1 MSSSASRKRP
11 AGVASAV
18 PPGSIQPQSPTYATP
33 DQMMRWNGVAA
44 QGNTYNDV
52 SGVYAGIPQQHDPV
66 TNYQAYEVQPQSQ
79 PRPQN
84 STQIPPSNMVAR
96 RPDNASRALV
106 TSRSGF
112 DGQAEQWPTSEN
124 ALVPALNARST
135 DPEEQLLIEAV
146 AKAQKI
152 AEEANGDRA
161 GNHPKRSIPPF
172 VLKLATFLNRG
183 TNQDLIRWSDKG
195 DSFLVLDEDEFA
207 RSLIPQL
214 FKHANYA
221 SFVRQLNMYGFHKR
235 VGLADNSMR
244 ASEKKNKS
252 PSEYAHPYFR
262 RGYDVLQWLI
272 QKPNKSK
279 GDKRKGGGKR
289 DATEAFEFDSD
300 DEYDDAQGFTVSG
313 GAPGRLGPLAK
324 TEMTKFRE
332 QLAEIQTKQQQTL
345 AMIQSLRAGQEQIMQ
360 KAHRVE
366 VQHQR
371 HENSITAILNF
382 LANVFRKSLE
392 GKSGAENL
400 TEMLASILPM
410 AGQGAGIPTGSV
422 QDLGD
427 MSGLGDF
434 GQQQNVS
441 ERTSLS
447 PVPRHRQHL
456 LPGIPANGTSA
467 GTGTGTD
474 KPVGNTVKKSSSSR
488 SGTPVHSSGYQA
500 PSVSQGPQ
508 QTDRITEVF
517 DTSPDDTT
525 SPNEYYRNELE
536 VNPQEAIMR
545 LMGATNARMN
555 SGVDLPEAAANT
567 SASMPIDQ
575 RRRMLHSM
583 SQRAASQ
590 NDIRTNTPQP
600 PAQQPSV
607 PSTGQTHTPQAP
619 AVTPPSYNN
628 AVAPVSNTL
637 FEQPALPA
645 DTSLLIDAD
654 QAQHQFQQIEEQ
666 QHDVEEGISDLARFA
681 AQLSPNGHIPGFD
694 GAVADEDYFGNS
706 LADSNNFNASY
717 NPDDWLNAE
726 PDFGDPVNF
735 DFSVGGAQQF
745 NGEFHGP
752 GGDDGALGADLSAT
766 LKTNDTPSPAL
777 TEEIERDD
785 LAGGEMPAA
794 KRARAK

>member
-1 MSSSASRKRP
+1 MCAHS
-11 AGVASAV
+11 
-18 PPGSIQPQSPTYATP
+18 
-33 DQMMRWNGVAA
+33 
-44 QGNTYNDV
+44 
-52 SGVYAGIPQQHDPV
+52 
-66 TNYQAYEVQPQSQ
+66 
-79 PRPQN
+79 
-84 STQIPPSNMVAR
+84 
-96 RPDNASRALV
+96 
-106 TSRSGF
+106 
-112 DGQAEQWPTSEN
+112 
-124 ALVPALNARST
+124 
-135 DPEEQLLIEAV
+135 
-146 AKAQKI
+146 
-152 AEEANGDRA
+152 
-161 GNHPKRSIPPF
+161 
-172 VLKLATFLNRG
+172 FLNRG

-289 DATEAFEFDSD
+289 DASEAFDFDSD
-300 DEYDDAQGFTVSG
+300 EEYDDAQGFAVSG

-324 TEMTKFRE
+324 TEMSKFRE

-427 MSGLGDF
+427 MGGLGNF
-434 GQQQNVS
+434 GQQQNVN
-441 ERTSLS
+441 ERASLS

-456 LPGIPANGTSA
+456 LPGIPANGTD
-467 GTGTGTD
+467 T
-474 KPVGNTVKKSSSSR
+474 GNTANNTHTKSSQPR
-488 SGTPVHSSGYQA
+488 SGTPAQPSGYQA
-500 PSVSQGPQ
+500 PSVSQVPQ
-508 QTDRITEVF
+508 QTDRVTEVF
-517 DTSPDDTT
+517 DTSPEDTT

-536 VNPQEAIMR
+536 ANPQETIMR

-555 SGVDLPEAAANT
+555 SGMDLPEAVANT

-590 NDIRTNTPQP
+590 NDSRSTNPQAPRQHSNVPTTNHVAVDQTPTP
-600 PAQQPSV
+600 
-607 PSTGQTHTPQAP
+607 TPQAP
-619 AVTPPSYNN
+619 TTNALPYNN
-628 AVAPVSNTL
+628 AVAPLHNPL
-637 FEQPALPA
+637 FEQPSLPA
-645 DTSLLIDAD
+645 DTSLLVDAD

-666 QHDVEEGISDLARFA
+666 QHDVEESISDLARFA

-694 GAVADEDYFGNS
+694 GAVGDEDYFGNS
-706 LADSNNFNASY
+706 LTDTNNFTTTY
-717 NPDDWLNAE
+717 NPDDWLNADA
-726 PDFGDPVNF
+726 DFGTADPANF
-735 DFSVGGAQQF
+735 DFSVGSAQHF
-745 NGEFHGP
+745 NGDFQGQ
-752 GGDDGALGADLSAT
+752 GDEASLGADLNAN
-766 LKTNDTPSPAL
+766 LKTSDTPSPAV

-785 LAGGEMPAA
+785 LNGSEMPPS
-794 KRARAK
+794 KRARGM

>member
-1 MSSSASRKRP
+1 
-11 AGVASAV
+11 
-18 PPGSIQPQSPTYATP
+18 
-33 DQMMRWNGVAA
+33 
-44 QGNTYNDV
+44 
-52 SGVYAGIPQQHDPV
+52 
-66 TNYQAYEVQPQSQ
+66 
-79 PRPQN
+79 
-84 STQIPPSNMVAR
+84 
-96 RPDNASRALV
+96 
-106 TSRSGF
+106 
-112 DGQAEQWPTSEN
+112 
-124 ALVPALNARST
+124 
-135 DPEEQLLIEAV
+135 
-146 AKAQKI
+146 
-152 AEEANGDRA
+152 
-161 GNHPKRSIPPF
+161 
-172 VLKLATFLNRG
+172 
-183 TNQDLIRWSDKG
+183 
-195 DSFLVLDEDEFA
+195 
-207 RSLIPQL
+207 
-214 FKHANYA
+214 
-221 SFVRQLNMYGFHKR
+221 MYGFHKR

-279 GDKRKGGGKR
+279 GEKRKGGGKR
-289 DATEAFEFDSD
+289 DASEAFDFDSD
-300 DEYDDAQGFTVSG
+300 EEYDDAQGFSVSG

-324 TEMTKFRE
+324 TEMSKFRE

-427 MSGLGDF
+427 MGGLGNF
-434 GQQQNVS
+434 GQQQNVN

-456 LPGIPANGTSA
+456 LPGIPANGTDA
-467 GTGTGTD
+467 GKPANNTHTKSSQPRTGTSVQ
-474 KPVGNTVKKSSSSR
+474 P
-488 SGTPVHSSGYQA
+488 SGYQA
-500 PSVSQGPQ
+500 PSVSQAAQ
-508 QTDRITEVF
+508 QTDRVTEVF
-517 DTSPDDTT
+517 DTSPEDTT

-536 VNPQEAIMR
+536 ANPQEAIMR

-583 SQRAASQ
+583 SQRAASH
-590 NDIRTNTPQP
+590 NDSRSNTPQAPQQQHNVAVPVNQTPTPTPQP
-600 PAQQPSV
+600 P
-607 PSTGQTHTPQAP
+607 STNATP
-619 AVTPPSYNN
+619 YNN
-628 AVAPVSNTL
+628 AVAPLHNPL
-637 FEQPALPA
+637 FEQPSLPA
-645 DTSLLIDAD
+645 DTSLLADAD

-694 GAVADEDYFGNS
+694 GAVGDEDYFGNS
-706 LADSNNFNASY
+706 LADANNFTSTY
-717 NPDDWLNAE
+717 NPDDWLNADA
-726 PDFGDPVNF
+726 DFGTADPANF
-735 DFSVGGAQQF
+735 DFSVGGTQQF
-745 NGEFHGP
+745 NGEFHGQ
-752 GGDDGALGADLSAT
+752 GDEASLGADLNAN
-766 LKTNDTPSPAL
+766 LKTSDTPSPAV

-785 LAGGEMPAA
+785 LNGSEMPPS
-794 KRARAK
+794 KRARGM